1 LLLTELKNTLDNNG
15 LGFLISVLY
24 IILAFASAKVLS
36 VLLLRAYRSILARRV
51 KAMAEDKRRRLESL
65 GTLAVSV
72 GRYILYFIAF
82 AISLGELGLG
92 NAMNS
97 MLAAAGI
104 GGIAIGIGAQSLIKD
119 IMTGFFILFE
129 DQFAVGDYVTI
140 GEVTGTVERIELRTT
155 VIRGYRG
162 ELNVIPNGNIG
173 TMTNFSRSDY
183 LAMVDIPVAQGMDTE
198 KAMDIMLQEALALS
212 GEDKA
217 AIGEPEVLGVVEA
230 KDMAAVIRL
239 IQKVRPMQHWR
250 VQREL
255 TKRILSRFKREG
267 ISTAGMNVFFGGDG
281 NKDDNLL

>member
-1 LLLTELKNTLDNNG
+1 LLFTELKNSLDKNG
-15 LGFLISVLY
+15 LGFLVSVLY
-24 IILAFASAKVLS
+24 IVLVFALAKILS
-36 VLLLRAYRSILARRV
+36 VLLNRAYRSVISRRA
-51 KAMAEDKRRRLESL
+51 KAIADDKHRRLETV
-65 GTLAVSV
+65 GTLAVSIV
-72 GRYILYFIAF
+72 RYILYFVAF

-140 GEVTGTVERIELRTT
+140 GDVTGTVERIELRTT
-155 VIRGYRG
+155 AVRGYRG
-162 ELNVIPNGNIG
+162 EINVIPNGNIG
-173 TMTNFSRSDY
+173 VMTNFSRNDY
-183 LAMVDIPVAQGMDTE
+183 LAMIDIPAAQGTDTE
-198 KAMDIMLQEALALS
+198 KAMALMLEEALAFA

-217 AIGEPEVLGVVEA
+217 VTGRPEVLGVVEA
-230 KDMAAVIRL
+230 KDTASVIRL

-255 TKRILSRFKREG
+255 TRRILERFKQEG
-267 ISTAGMNVFFGGDG
+267 ISTAGMHVFFGGDG
-281 NKDDNLL
+281 NKT

>member
-1 LLLTELKNTLDNNG
+1 LLFTELKNSLDKNG
-15 LGFLISVLY
+15 LGFLVSVLY
-24 IILAFASAKVLS
+24 IILVFALAKILS
-36 VLLLRAYRSILARRV
+36 VLLNRAYRSVLSRRA
-51 KAMAEDKRRRLESL
+51 KAIADDKHRRLETV
-65 GTLAVSV
+65 GTLAVSI
-72 GRYILYFIAF
+72 GRYILYFVAF

-140 GEVTGTVERIELRTT
+140 GDVTGTVERIELRTT
-155 VIRGYRG
+155 AVRGYRG
-162 ELNVIPNGNIG
+162 EINVIPNGNIG
-173 TMTNFSRSDY
+173 VMTNFSRNDY
-183 LAMVDIPVAQGMDTE
+183 LAMIDIPAAQGTDAE
-198 KAMDIMLQEALALS
+198 KAMALMLEEALAFA

-217 AIGEPEVLGVVEA
+217 VTGKPEVLGVVEA
-230 KDMAAVIRL
+230 KDTASVIRL

-255 TKRILSRFKREG
+255 TKRILERFNQEG
-267 ISTAGMNVFFGGDG
+267 ISTAGMHVFFGGDG
-281 NKDDNLL
+281 NKT

>member
-1 LLLTELKNTLDNNG
+1 LLFTELKNSLDKNG
-15 LGFLISVLY
+15 LGFLVSVLY
-24 IILAFASAKVLS
+24 IVLVFALAKILS
-36 VLLLRAYRSILARRV
+36 VLLNRAYRSVISRRA
-51 KAMAEDKRRRLESL
+51 KAITDDKHRRLETV
-65 GTLAVSV
+65 GTLAVSIV
-72 GRYILYFIAF
+72 RYILYFVAF

-140 GEVTGTVERIELRTT
+140 GDVTGTVERIELRTT
-155 VIRGYRG
+155 AVRGYRG
-162 ELNVIPNGNIG
+162 EINVIPNGNIG
-173 TMTNFSRSDY
+173 VMTNFSRDDY
-183 LAMVDIPVAQGMDTE
+183 LAMIDIPAAQGTDAE
-198 KAMDIMLQEALALS
+198 KAMALMLEEALAFA

-217 AIGEPEVLGVVEA
+217 VTGKPEVLGVVEA
-230 KDMAAVIRL
+230 KDTASVIRL

-255 TKRILSRFKREG
+255 TRRILERFKQEG
-267 ISTAGMNVFFGGDG
+267 ISTAGMHVFFGGDG
-281 NKDDNLL
+281 NKT

>member
-1 LLLTELKNTLDNNG
+1 LLFTELKNSLDKNG
-15 LGFLISVLY
+15 LGFLVSVLY
-24 IILAFASAKVLS
+24 IVLVFALAKILS
-36 VLLLRAYRSILARRV
+36 VLLNRAYRSVISRRA
-51 KAMAEDKRRRLESL
+51 KAITDDKHRRLETV
-65 GTLAVSV
+65 GTLAVSIV
-72 GRYILYFIAF
+72 RYILYFVAF

-140 GEVTGTVERIELRTT
+140 GDVTGTVERIELRTT
-155 VIRGYRG
+155 AVRGYRG
-162 ELNVIPNGNIG
+162 EINVIPNGNIG
-173 TMTNFSRSDY
+173 VMTNFSRNDY
-183 LAMVDIPVAQGMDTE
+183 LAMIDIPAAQGTDTE
-198 KAMDIMLQEALALS
+198 KAMALMLEEALAFA

-217 AIGEPEVLGVVEA
+217 VTGRPEVLGVVEA
-230 KDMAAVIRL
+230 KDTASVIRL

-255 TKRILSRFKREG
+255 TRRILERFKQEG
-267 ISTAGMNVFFGGDG
+267 ISTAGMHVFFGGDG
-281 NKDDNLL
+281 NKT